1 MVARALAA
9 PRPAFAS
16 PAPTVSIRLTVLAA
30 PRRARK
36 TFHTL
41 GLLRLKKMAN
51 ELVRPSDL
59 PARANPVATEVVP
72 SDNSSTVGAV
82 TWADGVAAGR
92 PLANQAEAEAGSDA
106 AKAMTPLTTKQSVA
120 AEVGVTL
127 ASAAQGALA
136 GTALQP
142 ADIGVTVQ
150 AYDVDLDSWA
160 GKTAPSGVVVGTT
173 DAQTLTN
180 KTLTS
185 PTMTDPV
192 LGTPAS
198 GTLTNATG
206 LPLSTGVVGN
216 LPVTNLNSGTSASS
230 STFWRGDGVWA
241 VPAGGGGSSVAS
253 VFDYIPVIEH
263 AAIQNGTSTY
273 DASADFQA
281 AIDAVGGIAPLY
293 IPYGTY
299 VIQNPLTFI
308 PSPSGMFASG
318 LQLIGDGPSTIL
330 DNQVGKVSHTDTFD
344 ATSGSGIITL
354 HRTAHGLANEGQ
366 LTIANASATVGGI
379 SLDKTWYY
387 SVTDAD
393 TLSLLAP
400 TTASSTETGKS
411 VTYDVVRPMLD
422 IDTSASLKF
431 QQFTHLKNFKITNT
445 TSPTLSTAIR
455 IRRAYH
461 VSLEDLWISGMTCD
475 GVHITIPIPAAY
487 GGDLDG
493 SNQVS
498 LRHVRIDS
506 CARWG
511 INCELDP
518 GNNELSYL
526 DLDNIFITL
535 CGTDTATF
543 PPPSGAIRWKGQVLR
558 GSNLAVAANYNVGL
572 FVEGNSGLSNTMY
585 LNNTTMENNTRKG
598 IMIMGLHQGEISN
611 LQLYNNDTNVASS
624 GLEVYAPD
632 YVVSG
637 IRVSGVVVRATSA
650 NNPYTA
656 FKLSGANANAATC
669 KIDPRGVILEGG
681 FPGAGQT
688 VYDGW
693 AVQGE
698 VKDQTVGIGSAVSLT
713 NDISAN
719 VVSISLPPGDWDIWG
734 NATLDSGGSTVTT
747 YRILYLS
754 TTSASGTGL
763 LPGTYTRID
772 GSVTGGGTSIPV
784 GKGRISLSATTTIY
798 LVYTAG
804 FTTSTNAVYGYIA
817 ARRAV

>member
-1 MVARALAA
+1 
-9 PRPAFAS
+9 
-16 PAPTVSIRLTVLAA
+16 
-30 PRRARK
+30 
-36 TFHTL
+36 
-41 GLLRLKKMAN
+41 MAN
-51 ELVRPSDL
+51 QLIRPSNL
-59 PARANPVATEVVP
+59 PPRANPVSTEVVP
-72 SDNSSTVGAV
+72 SDDGSTVAGV
-82 TWADGVAAGR
+82 TWANGVAAGR
-92 PLANQAEAEAGSDA
+92 PLANQSEAEAGSDA
-106 AKAMTPLTTKQSVA
+106 AKAMTPLTTKQAIDAQVPGKISAELANYTPTSGLGTA
-120 AEVGVTL
+120 AFDDTGDFAT
-127 ASAAQGALA
+127 AAQGALA
-136 GTALQP
+136 DTAVQP
-142 ADIGVTVQ
+142 GSLGDLAVKDKISVPG
-150 AYDVDLDSWA
+150 DVSA
-160 GKTAPSGVVVGTT
+160 T
-173 DAQTLTN
+173 
-180 KTLTS
+180 
-185 PTMTDPV
+185 
-192 LGTPAS
+192 GTP
-198 GTLTNATG
+198 
-206 LPLSTGVVGN
+206 
-216 LPVTNLNSGTSASS
+216 SS
-230 STFWRGDGVWA
+230 STFMRGDGTWA
-241 VPAGGGGSSVAS
+241 VPAGGGGGGGSFVSI
-253 VFDYIPVIEH
+253 FDFIPDVEH
-263 AAIQNGTSTY
+263 AAIQSGTSTY
-273 DASADFQA
+273 DASGDFQT
-281 AIDAVGGIAPLY
+281 AIDSVGGLCPIYLPF
-293 IPYGTY
+293 GTY
-299 VIQNPLTFI
+299 LIQNPIHYI

-318 LQLIGDGPSTIL
+318 LQMIGDGPSTIL

-344 ATSGSGIITL
+344 VSNGSAVITL
-354 HRTAHGLANEGQ
+354 HRTAHGLMNEGQ
-366 LTIANASATVGGI
+366 MTIANASATIGGI
-379 SLDKTWYY
+379 SLNKTWYY
-387 SVTDAD
+387 SVSDAN
-393 TLSLLAP
+393 TLTLLAP
-400 TTASSTETGKS
+400 TTASSGETGKS
-411 VTYDVVRPMLD
+411 ITYDVIRPMLD
-422 IDTSASLKF
+422 IDASASLKF
-431 QQFTHLKNFKITNT
+431 QQFTHLKNFKIANT

-585 LNNTTMENNTRKG
+585 LNNTSMENNTRKG

-637 IRVSGVVVRATSA
+637 IKVSGVVVRATSA

-669 KIDPRGVILEGG
+669 KIDPRGVIREGG
-681 FPGAGQT
+681 FPGVGQT

-693 AVQGE
+693 AIQGE
-698 VKDQTVGIGSAVSLT
+698 VKEQTIPIGSAVSLT
-713 NDISAN
+713 TDISAN
-719 VVSISLPPGDWDIWG
+719 VVSISLPPGDWDVWG
-734 NATLDSGGSTVTT
+734 NATLTSGASTVTT
-747 YRILYLS
+747 YRIAYFS
-754 TTSASGTGL
+754 TTSASGTGI
-763 LPGTYTRID
+763 LPGTYTRVD

-784 GKGRISLSATTTIY
+784 GKGRISLGATTTIY
-798 LVYTAG
+798 LVYIAG

-817 ARRAV
+817 ARRAI